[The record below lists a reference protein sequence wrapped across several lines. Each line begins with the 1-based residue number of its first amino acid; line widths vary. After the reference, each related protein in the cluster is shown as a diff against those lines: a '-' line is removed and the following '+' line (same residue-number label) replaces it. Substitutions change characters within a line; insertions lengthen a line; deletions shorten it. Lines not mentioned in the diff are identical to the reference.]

1 MGAQLMRVRG
11 WEILLVQLIDAAQG
25 QEFVWGQHD
34 CATWALDVAASI
46 TGQPSAVSWR
56 GRYSTE
62 IGAARHL
69 RKLGCQT
76 VEDLAGQLLGDPLP
90 AVLLA
95 QRGDLLLGGPE
106 RALGVCV
113 GSEGRFL
120 TEAGLIGVPLRGC
133 AMGWRI

>member
-1 MGAQLMRVRG
+1 MQRKGKNLFGASMIARLGRLMWPRRSRASRLRCLG
-11 WEILLVQLIDAAQG
+11 ADAIA
-25 QEFVWGQHD
+25 
-34 CATWALDVAASI
+34 
-46 TGQPSAVSWR
+46 P
-56 GRYSTE
+56 
-62 IGAARHL
+62 
-69 RKLGCQT
+69 LGCQT

-120 TEAGLIGVPLRGC
+120 TEAGLTCVPLRAC